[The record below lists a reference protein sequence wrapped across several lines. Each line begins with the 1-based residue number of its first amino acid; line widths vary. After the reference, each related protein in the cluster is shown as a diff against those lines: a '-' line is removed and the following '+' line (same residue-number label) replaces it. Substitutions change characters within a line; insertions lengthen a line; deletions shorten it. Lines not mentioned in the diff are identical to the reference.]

1 MRKNKILPFIS
12 ILIFTISVINNCSY
26 FPQIAKLPP
35 IYEDITP
42 EESFRLIQQHLGD
55 EDFVILDVRT
65 PEEIDKGYI
74 KNSKFIDFKSDNF
87 IKEITK
93 LDKTKIY
100 LIYCKG
106 GVRSEEAMQI
116 MERMKF
122 EYLYNMLRGFDEWK
136 ELEFPQVNFRK

>member
-26 FPQIAKLPP
+26 FPRRAKLPP

-74 KNSKFIDFKSDNF
+74 ANSKFIDFKSDNF
-87 IKEITK
+87 IKEISK

-100 LIYCKG
+100 LIYCKIG
-106 GVRSEEAMQI
+106 GRSEEAMQI

-122 EYLYNMLRGFDEWK
+122 EYLYNMLGGFDEWK
-136 ELEFPQVNFRK
+136 ELEFP